1 MFVLVGATLG
11 LALVGY
17 VFLVRRFA
25 APGTSWAVRLHV
37 GLAWLVSLSILLLV
51 PFDIFSTRDSGNGA
65 GVPVPEL
72 ATAFSALYYTAC
84 LLAYVAGPIHLGL
97 VNSPEFGTR
106 ARLRSFLR
114 KNLMLAGI
122 GGAAGAIVLAYVVV
136 YKRVDLHT
144 LLVLLSSAKV
154 LYNSYGLVLGVLLL
168 SYGLVEVPRWAWRQV
183 AVEAG
188 QEMAFRKLRFASDKV
203 WGHYSDLSEAMAV
216 VASLRQIHRRDRA
229 KPLLN
234 TIERD
239 GQGILPESVEVDIG
253 EQDLDYEPDEEGMT
267 ALRARVVTAAVG
279 FQRRRAR
286 YMEHLSQVR
295 ALQRALDRRRDRPG
309 AALLRDAAWR
319 SAAALAA
326 LFSLAITVAE
336 ATLPVAQP
344 DLSVPSLLV
353 RGLVQNEYI
362 TQLGSLV
369 PLAYMAGSSYFSIS
383 MSRFLG
389 SHSLLKGFSDS
400 ALLLEDAALV
410 NKFLPALC
418 YNYLLVT
425 KMGHFALA
433 GTALDSAVNLPTV
446 LDGADGAF
454 NLWYPMVGVLFS
466 LFTLLGVWDR
476 ILDPLRRWRRSAL
489 GGLSGSGDDDDDDL
503 DDEYQGG
510 DSSGYE
516 GYGYTAL
523 SVEEGRRMFQ
533 EEREAVGGGGRWGD
547 GLLLRMR
554 ERLETEQKAK
564 RKPQRGGFFSG
575 GASDGDRAKAPEPTY
590 RDRAAKKLLQKK
602 GKATNLNLVRNTGA
616 ALGRLIPFSATG
628 RQGAGAGAGGR
639 VPGGDEEAPA
649 AAAPRSGRAR
659 SGGVLGGGLPRSFLP
674 SFGGSG

>member
-1 MFVLVGATLG
+1 M
-11 LALVGY
+11 
-17 VFLVRRFA
+17 
-25 APGTSWAVRLHV
+25 
-37 GLAWLVSLSILLLV
+37 
-51 PFDIFSTRDSGNGA
+51 PFDIFSTRDPGNGA
-65 GVPVPEL
+65 GVPIPQL
-72 ATAFSALYYTAC
+72 ATAFNALYLTAC
-84 LLAYVAGPIHLGL
+84 LLAYAAGPIHLGL

-106 ARLRSFLR
+106 ARLRSLLR

-122 GGAAGAIVLAYVVV
+122 GGAAGVVVLGYVVV
-136 YKRVDLHT
+136 YKRVDLQT
-144 LLVLLSSAKV
+144 LLVLVSSAKV
-154 LYNSYGLVLGVLLL
+154 IYNSYGLVLGVLLL

-188 QEMAFRKLRFASDKV
+188 QEMAFRKLCFASDKV

-216 VASLRQIHRRDRA
+216 VASLQRQIHRRDKA

-239 GQGILPESVEVDIG
+239 GQGILLESVEVDIG

-267 ALRARVVTAAVG
+267 SLRARVLTAAIG

-286 YMEHLSQVR
+286 YMEHLGQAR

-309 AALLRDAAWR
+309 AALLRDIAWR
-319 SAAALAA
+319 AAAVLAA
-326 LFSLAITVAE
+326 LFSIAIIVAE

-353 RGLVQNEYI
+353 RGLLQNEYVI
-362 TQLGSLV
+362 QLGSLL
-369 PLAYMAGSSYFSIS
+369 PLAYMTGSSYFSIS

-400 ALLLEDAALV
+400 ALMLEDAALV

-425 KMGHFALA
+425 KMGNSALA
-433 GTALDSAVNLPTV
+433 GTALNSAVNLPV

-466 LFTLLGVWDR
+466 LLTLLGVWDQ
-476 ILDPLRRWRRSAL
+476 ILDPLRRWRRAAL
-489 GGLSGSGDDDDDDL
+489 GGLSGSGDDNDEYEL
-503 DDEYQGG
+503 DEEYQGG
-510 DSSGYE
+510 DSSGYG

-533 EEREAVGGGGRWGD
+533 EEREAVGGGGQWGD

-554 ERLETEQKAK
+554 ERLETEQRAK
-564 RKPQRGGFFSG
+564 MKPKRGGFFSG
-575 GASDGDRAKAPEPTY
+575 AASDGDRLKVPEPSY

-602 GKATNLNLVRNTGA
+602 GKKNKLNLVRNSAA
-616 ALGRLIPFSATG
+616 ALGHMIPFSSTRHAGAST
-628 RQGAGAGAGGR
+628 GAGAGTGAGQGR
-639 VPGGDEEAPA
+639 SGGDEEAPA

-659 SGGVLGGGLPRSFLP
+659 SGGVLGGLPSSFLP

>member
-1 MFVLVGATLG
+1 M
-11 LALVGY
+11 
-17 VFLVRRFA
+17 
-25 APGTSWAVRLHV
+25 
-37 GLAWLVSLSILLLV
+37 
-51 PFDIFSTRDSGNGA
+51 PFDIFSTRDPGNGA
-65 GVPVPEL
+65 GVPIPQL
-72 ATAFSALYYTAC
+72 ATAFNALYLTAC
-84 LLAYVAGPIHLGL
+84 FLAYAAGPIHLGL

-122 GGAAGAIVLAYVVV
+122 GGAAGVGVLGYVVV
-136 YKRVDLHT
+136 YKRVDLQT
-144 LLVLLSSAKV
+144 LLVLVSSAKV
-154 LYNSYGLVLGVLLL
+154 IYNSYGLVLGVLLL

-188 QEMAFRKLRFASDKV
+188 QEAAFRKLRFASDKV

-216 VASLRQIHRRDRA
+216 VASLQRQIHRRDKA

-267 ALRARVVTAAVG
+267 ALRARVLTAAIG

-286 YMEHLSQVR
+286 YMENLGQAQ

-309 AALLRDAAWR
+309 AALLRDIAWR
-319 SAAALAA
+319 AAAALAA
-326 LFSLAITVAE
+326 LFSLAIMVAE
-336 ATLPVAQP
+336 ATLPVTQP

-353 RGLVQNEYI
+353 HGLIQNEYV
-362 TQLGSLV
+362 TQLGSLL

-383 MSRFLG
+383 MSQFLG
-389 SHSLLKGFSDS
+389 SHSLLKGYSDS
-400 ALLLEDAALV
+400 ALMLEDAALV

-425 KMGHFALA
+425 KMGNSALA
-433 GTALDSAVNLPTV
+433 DTALSSAVNLPV

-454 NLWYPMVGVLFS
+454 NLWYPMAGVLFS
-466 LFTLLGVWDR
+466 LLTLLGVWDQ
-476 ILDPLRRWRRSAL
+476 ILDPLRRWRRANL
-489 GGLSGSGDDDDDDL
+489 WGLSGSGDDDDDEYEL
-503 DDEYQGG
+503 DEDYQGG
-510 DSSGYE
+510 DSSGYG

-533 EEREAVGGGGRWGD
+533 EEREAVGGGGQWGD

-554 ERLETEQKAK
+554 DRLETEQRAK
-564 RKPQRGGFFSG
+564 KPKRGGFFSG
-575 GASDGDRAKAPEPTY
+575 GASDGDRMKVPEPSY
-590 RDRAAKKLLQKK
+590 RDRAAKLLQKK
-602 GKATNLNLVRNTGA
+602 GKKSKLHLVRNTGA
-616 ALGRLIPFSATG
+616 ALGRLIPFSSTG
-628 RQGAGAGAGGR
+628 LGGARTGAAAGAGAGEGSS
-639 VPGGDEEAPA
+639 GGDEEAPA

-659 SGGVLGGGLPRSFLP
+659 SGGVLGGPSSFLP